1 MIPHILADNRGL
13 SEVLGSILVFALLV
27 TLLATIQVSGVPALN
42 ERVEFEHNAD
52 VQADM
57 RGFASA
63 VDTAA
68 ASGIDQPVDFET
80 GVRYP
85 PRLFLLNPGPTA
97 GTLTTTGDD
106 TVRFDNLRA
115 LDPDTGDFLDES
127 TTYSSTGLVYQPA
140 YNVYTIAPE
149 THYEYGIVYNVGAD
163 GGISVLDEGSLIA
176 GSRISL
182 TALSGELAISSGE
195 AVSFTAVPTSS
206 PGTVVSVTDDGNP
219 LTLTLDT
226 NLSEAIWR
234 DVLASEL
241 DTDGADGGTDDGRY
255 ITEIECSGVADTDP
269 CNGPLTITF
278 EQGYTYG
285 LRLAQVSLNGTAG
298 GMSPAYVTTAKS
310 IQGFPAAGGETSI
323 QVRDR
328 FNNPLAGVDVLFTS
342 SGATL
347 ISSTGQGASVTA
359 TTDENG
365 VARATIF
372 PDAGVTAATVTAGVD
387 TNGDGLGDEPPALT
401 TSYTVTFVE
410 PAPDDSAFRINPAD
424 PGDLV
429 LTAVAGP
436 TGNDFTLTFEN
447 TGSAPLEVTEARL
460 SFYFASKP
468 GNSATPAAAQ
478 LVSGASQATL
488 TVRGGS
494 EPLSTPVTVADG
506 TTTTVTVALYKNA
519 NGTGAFTQAN
529 SDDFF
534 VLSLTVNGETET
546 YFVAPTP

>member
-1 MIPHILADNRGL
+1 M
-13 SEVLGSILVFALLV
+13 
-27 TLLATIQVSGVPALN
+27 
-42 ERVEFEHNAD
+42 
-52 VQADM
+52 
-57 RGFASA
+57 
-63 VDTAA
+63 
-68 ASGIDQPVDFET
+68 
-80 GVRYP
+80 
-85 PRLFLLNPGPTA
+85 
-97 GTLTTTGDD
+97 
-106 TVRFDNLRA
+106 
-115 LDPDTGDFLDES
+115 
-127 TTYSSTGLVYQPA
+127 
-140 YNVYTIAPE
+140 
-149 THYEYGIVYNVGAD
+149 
-163 GGISVLDEGSLIA
+163 
-176 GSRISL
+176 
-182 TALSGELAISSGE
+182 
-195 AVSFTAVPTSS
+195 
-206 PGTVVSVTDDGNP
+206 
-219 LTLTLDT
+219 
-226 NLSEAIWR
+226 
-234 DVLASEL
+234 
-241 DTDGADGGTDDGRY
+241 
-255 ITEIECSGVADTDP
+255 
-269 CNGPLTITF
+269 
-278 EQGYTYG
+278 
-285 LRLAQVSLNGTAG
+285 
-298 GMSPAYVTTAKS
+298 
-310 IQGFPAAGGETSI
+310 
-323 QVRDR
+323 
-328 FNNPLAGVDVLFTS
+328 
-342 SGATL
+342 

-410 PAPDDSAFRINPAD
+410 PAPDDSVFRINPAD

-429 LTAVAGP
+429 LIAVAGP
-436 TGNDFTLTFEN
+436 TGNDFTLAFEN